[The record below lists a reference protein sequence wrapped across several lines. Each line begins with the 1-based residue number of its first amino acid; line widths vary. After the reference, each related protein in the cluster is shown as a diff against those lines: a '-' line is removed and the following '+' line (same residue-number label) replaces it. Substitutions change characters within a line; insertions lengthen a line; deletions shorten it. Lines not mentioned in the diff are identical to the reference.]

1 MAKDATEIK
10 ATIES
15 DTTQNNENEKQTALI
30 VDDSSSNIKTLGEII
45 RSECNIIFARRG
57 KDALNLAQKMRPD
70 LILLDVMMPE
80 MDGYEVCARLK
91 QNKFTAMIPV
101 IFVTS
106 LDSEDDE
113 QKGLE
118 LGAIDYIIKPFHP
131 SIVRMRI
138 RNHLELVRY
147 RNKLKLL
154 STTDGL
160 TGIANRR
167 RFDDQVHIEWGRA
180 LRQEEP
186 ISFIFLDIDN
196 FKKYNDHFGHIQG
209 DECLRT
215 IAQTIQHIHKRDTD
229 IIARYGGEEFAIVL
243 PNTDLTGAKSY
254 AKRLAKHIE
263 ALSLPHPHNGDYTT
277 ITVSMG
283 ICSVIPN
290 ADITPEQVLYFVDG
304 CMYEAKEAGRN
315 RYIARNFETQPI

>member
-15 DTTQNNENEKQTALI
+15 DKTQSDENEKQTVLI

-57 KDALNLAQKMRPD
+57 KDALALAQKMRPD

-91 QNKFTAMIPV
+91 QNKFTEMIPV

-131 SIVRMRI
+131 SIVQMRI

-167 RFDDQVHIEWGRA
+167 RFDDQVHIEWDRA
-180 LRQEEP
+180 LREREP
-186 ISFIFLDIDN
+186 VSFIFLDIDN
-196 FKKYNDHFGHIQG
+196 FKKYNDYFGHIQG

-215 IAQTIQHIHKRDTD
+215 IAQTIQQIHKRDTD

-243 PNTDLTGAKSY
+243 PNTDLIGAGAC
-254 AKRLAKHIE
+254 AKRLAEHIE
-263 ALSLPHPHNGDYTT
+263 TLSLPHPDNDDYTI

-283 ICSVIPN
+283 ISSVIPS
-290 ADITPEQVLYFVDG
+290 ADITPEQILCFVDG
-304 CMYEAKEAGRN
+304 CMYQAKEAGRN
-315 RYIARNFETQPI
+315 RYISRVFEK

>member
-1 MAKDATEIK
+1 MENNIEESTTTKLAKNQ
-10 ATIES
+10 S
-15 DTTQNNENEKQTALI
+15 DINEKQTVLI

-45 RSECNIIFARRG
+45 RGECNIIFARSG
-57 KDALNLAQKMRPD
+57 KNALTLAQKMRPD

-80 MDGYEVCARLK
+80 MDGYEVCQRLK
-91 QNKFTAMIPV
+91 ENRFTEMIPV

-118 LGAIDYIIKPFHP
+118 LGAIDYITKPFHP
-131 SIVRMRI
+131 PIVRMRI

-167 RFDDQVHIEWGRA
+167 RFDDQLYVEWGRA
-180 LRQEEP
+180 LREHEP
-186 ISFIFLDIDN
+186 LSFIFLDIDN
-196 FKKYNDHFGHIQG
+196 FKKYNDYFGHLQG

-215 IAQTIQHIHKRDTD
+215 IAQTIQQCHLRETD
-229 IIARYGGEEFAIVL
+229 IVARYGGEEFAVVL
-243 PNTDLTGAKSY
+243 PNTDLNGAK
-254 AKRLAKHIE
+254 ACADKLADRVKK
-263 ALSLPHPHNGDYTT
+263 LSLPHPENGDFEI

-283 ICSVIPN
+283 ISSVIPEP
-290 ADITPEQVLYFVDG
+290 AITPEQVLYFVDG
-304 CMYEAKEAGRN
+304 CMYEAKETGRN
-315 RYIARNFETQPI
+315 RYISRLFHS

>member
-15 DTTQNNENEKQTALI
+15 EKSQSDENEKQTVLI

-57 KDALNLAQKMRPD
+57 KDALTLAQKMRPD

-91 QNKFTAMIPV
+91 ENKFTEMIPV

-167 RFDDQVHIEWGRA
+167 RFDDQLYIEWGRA
-180 LRQEEP
+180 LREREP

-196 FKKYNDHFGHIQG
+196 FKKYNDYFGHIQG

-215 IAQTIQHIHKRDTD
+215 IAQTIQQIHKRDTD
-229 IIARYGGEEFAIVL
+229 IVARYGGEEFAVVL
-243 PNTDLTGAKSY
+243 PNTDLIGAE
-254 AKRLAKHIE
+254 ACARRLAKRVE
-263 ALSLPHPHNGDYTT
+263 ALALPHPNNGDYAV

-283 ICSVIPN
+283 ISSVIPR
-290 ADITPEQVLYFVDG
+290 ADVTPEQVLYFVDG
-304 CMYEAKEAGRN
+304 CMYEAKETGRN
-315 RYIARNFETQPI
+315 RYISRAYEN

>member
-1 MAKDATEIK
+1 MVKDATEIK

-15 DTTQNNENEKQTALI
+15 EKNQNNENEKQTVLI

-45 RSECNIIFARRG
+45 RSECDIIFARRG
-57 KDALNLAQKMRPD
+57 KDALNLAQKMRPA

-80 MDGYEVCARLK
+80 MNGYEVCARLK
-91 QNKFTAMIPV
+91 ENKFTEMIPV

-167 RFDDQVHIEWGRA
+167 RFDDQVYIEWGRA
-180 LRQEEP
+180 LRQGAP

-215 IAQTIQHIHKRDTD
+215 IAQTIQQIHKRDTD

-243 PNTDLTGAKSY
+243 PNTDLTGAEAY
-254 AKRLAKHIE
+254 AKRLTKHIE
-263 ALSLPHPHNGDYTT
+263 ALSLPHPDNGDYTA

-283 ICSVIPN
+283 ISSVIPS
-290 ADITPEQVLYFVDG
+290 ADITPEQVLSFVDG
-304 CMYEAKEAGRN
+304 CMYQAKEAGRN
-315 RYIARNFETQPI
+315 RYISRTFEK

>member
-1 MAKDATEIK
+1 MENGPTDTVATAQTEK
-10 ATIES
+10 NQS
-15 DTTQNNENEKQTALI
+15 NVLEKQTVLI

-45 RSECNIIFARRG
+45 RGECNIIFARNG
-57 KDALNLAQKMRPD
+57 KNALALAQKMRPD

-80 MDGYEVCARLK
+80 MDGYEVCRRLK
-91 QNKFTAMIPV
+91 ENKFTEMIPV

-118 LGAIDYIIKPFHP
+118 MGAIDYITKPFHP
-131 SIVRMRI
+131 PIVRMRI

-147 RNKLKLL
+147 RNKLKHL

-167 RFDDQVHIEWGRA
+167 RFDDQLYVEWGRA
-180 LRQEEP
+180 LRENEP
-186 ISFIFLDIDN
+186 LSLIFLDIDN
-196 FKKYNDHFGHIQG
+196 FKKYNDYFGHLQG

-215 IAQTIQHIHKRDTD
+215 IAQAIQKCHLRDTD
-229 IIARYGGEEFAIVL
+229 IVARYGGEEFAVVL
-243 PNTDLTGAKSY
+243 PNTDLEGAK
-254 AKRLAKHIE
+254 ACAENLAE
-263 ALSLPHPHNGDYTT
+263 RVQALSLPHPENGDFKV

-283 ICSVIPN
+283 ISSVIPQPN
-290 ADITPEQVLYFVDG
+290 ITPDQVLYFVDG
-304 CMYEAKEAGRN
+304 CMYEAKETGRN
-315 RYIARNFETQPI
+315 RYISRAFQA